1 MTQDTIY
8 IYDNGTQQITFSR
21 APRQFWITK
30 LSGVSDNAVTVSETQ
45 GVGQVGATLGSMSV
59 QPRDITVNG
68 CVFEPVEDNRAAL
81 LACVLPGVLAR
92 FIVAQAGKAWYLEG
106 TPKKTPDFSDSPVVQ
121 DFQFSFHCPYP
132 YWRTTE
138 EASAMLAGIQKLF
151 KFPFNTAGVWFIS
164 QYTASAFHRVLNEGN
179 IATAFE
185 VTLRATAE
193 VDTPE
198 IWHVERGTYLRI
210 NKVMAA
216 GESIKISTVYG
227 HKGVTLQHT
236 DGDVENGFR
245 YLDVDS
251 DLNMELTPGVNT
263 LRYAAAQNREGLI
276 VTLQAPKGVLVGV

>member
-132 YWRTTE
+132 TGALPRKHPPCWR
-138 EASAMLAGIQKLF
+138 GF
-151 KFPFNTAGVWFIS
+151 KSSLNFLLIRLECGLSLNTRQA
-164 QYTASAFHRVLNEGN
+164 R
-179 IATAFE
+179 
-185 VTLRATAE
+185 
-193 VDTPE
+193 
-198 IWHVERGTYLRI
+198 
-210 NKVMAA
+210 
-216 GESIKISTVYG
+216 SIG
-227 HKGVTLQHT
+227 C
-236 DGDVENGFR
+236 
-245 YLDVDS
+245 
-251 DLNMELTPGVNT
+251 
-263 LRYAAAQNREGLI
+263 
-276 VTLQAPKGVLVGV
+276 